1 METFSGNNSL
11 KQLANNVT
19 DSGFL
24 QCPTARLFI
33 RLLRNHQT
41 QRLECKMF
49 PGITLSS
56 EVKLR
61 LTALK

>member
-33 RLLRNHQT
+33 RLLKNHQT

-49 PGITLSS
+49 QASLCQ
-56 EVKLR
+56 VK
-61 LTALK
+61 